1 MKAIAVAHTE
11 RLALLPD
18 VATTVEQGV
27 PDLISATWMSL
38 CMHAATPADRVRRF
52 SAEVDQILRV
62 PELRDMLAGQGAIVR
77 GGTPDDFAAFA
88 RAESEKWGRLV
99 RETGATAD

>member
-1 MKAIAVAHTE
+1 
-11 RLALLPD
+11 
-18 VATTVEQGV
+18 VEQGV
-27 PDLISATWMSL
+27 PELISATWMSL